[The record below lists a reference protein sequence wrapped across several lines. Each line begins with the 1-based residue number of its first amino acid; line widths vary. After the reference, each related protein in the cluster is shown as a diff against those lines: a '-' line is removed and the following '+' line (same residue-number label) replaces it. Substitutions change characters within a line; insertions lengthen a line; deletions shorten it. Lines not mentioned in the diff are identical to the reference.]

1 MYRKSVSLFVTA
13 LSSVVLLG
21 TTNPT
26 YADSDSAS
34 VLVLSTRGQAEYR
47 YLGQQWM
54 PLQSGTT
61 LDAGASIR
69 TSEGGSVNF
78 VLKASGTALRLPET
92 SELNFELL
100 KAREVGPELVTDTR
114 LRLISGTVIGSQK
127 KLSRP
132 SLFEIY
138 TPEGKA
144 TITGTEYVVRDDGAV
159 SVLSG
164 SVSMHYNLPGNGGS
178 VKVNVLPGQSFNPA
192 TGEVVSTTP
201 DYLKDLIAE
210 VDTVKHNAEVYKAG
224 GATVV
229 VKPDQFV
236 SPTKGNNGVGN
247 GVDPQPPGNPP
258 INDGPGTSPG
268 NPGNKGGAKK

>member
-1 MYRKSVSLFVTA
+1 MYKKSISKFVTA
-13 LSSVVLLG
+13 FSSVAIFCATIPAFAG
-21 TTNPT
+21 
-26 YADSDSAS
+26 SDSAS

-47 YLGQQWM
+47 YTGQQWM
-54 PLQSGTT
+54 PLQNGAT
-61 LDAGASIR
+61 LNAGASIR
-69 TSEGGSVNF
+69 TSEGSTVDF
-78 VLKASGTALRLPET
+78 VLKASGTSLRLPEA

-100 KAREVGPELVTDTR
+100 KAREVGPEIVTDTR
-114 LRLISGTVIGSQK
+114 LRLVSGTVIGSQR

-138 TPEGKA
+138 TPDGTA
-144 TITGTEYVVRDDGAV
+144 TITGTEYVVRADGAV

-164 SVSMHYNLPGNGGS
+164 SVSVNYNLPGNQGS
-178 VKVNVLPGQSFNPA
+178 VKVSILPGQSFDPS
-192 TGEVVSTTP
+192 TGNVISTTP
-201 DYLKDLIAE
+201 DYLDNLIAE
-210 VDTVKHNAEVYKAG
+210 VDTVKNNAEVYKAG

-229 VKPDQFV
+229 VNPDKFI

-268 NPGNKGGAKK
+268 NPGNKGGNK